1 MKTNQIAGIAIA
13 LIIGGMGGYF
23 IGGNW
28 ASSNSDTYAKKEQ
41 ESIVMMKDQANTIT
55 KMAQVMKTSGAM
67 MQTIGTQYKNDDA
80 VNTGK
85 DLEMMGTKYLTDT
98 SKTTGTSGTMNSMMK

>member
-1 MKTNQIAGIAIA
+1 MKTTQILSVAIA
-13 LIIGGMGGYF
+13 LIIGGVGGYF
-23 IGGNW
+23 IGGSNTT
-28 ASSNSDTYAKKEQ
+28 NSDAYAKKEQ
-41 ESIVMMKDQANTIT
+41 EAIVMMKDQANTIT
-55 KMAQVMKTSGAM
+55 KMAQVMKTSGTM

-98 SKTTGTSGTMNSMMK
+98 TKTTGTTGSMNSMMK